1 MFVFLY
7 SQNMNIFIFHSQL
20 AFSPQVPDLFLL
32 QLTWNL
38 CPVFYQ
44 HSNSH
49 WINHPIFRSCQHQKK
64 KKKNQNHGLR
74 VLFSPCGIA
83 KYFSLNNPPIFF
95 FFLHCLRSN
104 PGNLFGGY
112 RSLKDFDG
120 QELQK
125 ERMQVW
131 SGKGKLGRTYYMK
144 FTHF

>member
-7 SQNMNIFIFHSQL
+7 SQNLSFHSQL

-49 WINHPIFRSCQHQKK
+49 WMNHPIFCSCQHQEKK
-64 KKKNQNHGLR
+64 KSEPWIKSAFFPLWHSQI
-74 VLFSPCGIA
+74 FQSEQSPH
-83 KYFSLNNPPIFF
+83 FF
-95 FFLHCLRSN
+95 FFLHYLRSN

-125 ERMQVW
+125 ERMWVW
-131 SGKGKLGRTYYMK
+131 SRKGKLGRTYYMK